1 MFSTH
6 GTCYETHQQIGERLW
21 NELRNSRQDW
31 VSAPPGS
38 GKSARDRLTIAL
50 ALFHGFVSQAKRS
63 DEPSG
68 PILVNVTPRE
78 LEVLERIAQGLT
90 TKQIA
95 RELKVTFKTAAT
107 HRTHL
112 LDKLDANNV
121 ALLVRRAIAR
131 GLIQP

>member
-1 MFSTH
+1 M
-6 GTCYETHQQIGERLW
+6 W
-21 NELRNSRQDW
+21 NELRNSQQDW

-38 GKSARDRLTIAL
+38 RKFARDRLTIAL
-50 ALFHGFVSQAKRS
+50 ALFNGFVSQGKS
-63 DEPSG
+63 SEEPPGIIPVS
-68 PILVNVTPRE
+68 VTPRE
-78 LEVLERIAQGLT
+78 LEVLEKIAQGLT

-112 LDKLDANNV
+112 LGKLDANNV